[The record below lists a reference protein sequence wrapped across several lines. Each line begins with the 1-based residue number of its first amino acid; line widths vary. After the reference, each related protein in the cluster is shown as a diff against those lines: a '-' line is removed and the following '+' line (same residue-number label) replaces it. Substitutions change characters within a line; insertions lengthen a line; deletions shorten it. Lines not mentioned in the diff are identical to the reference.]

1 MVQSKITLT
10 EELSDFLS
18 FHKEFGYKN
27 RSDMIREA
35 LEAMKQ
41 KLDEEKLTN
50 SANLYSELYDDD
62 DEAKEWIEDVN

>member
-27 RSDMIREA
+27 RSEMIREA

-41 KLDEEKLTN
+41 KLDKEKLTN
-50 SANLYSELYDDD
+50 SANLYSELYNDD

>member
-18 FHKEFGYKN
+18 FYKEFGYKN
-27 RSDMIREA
+27 RSEMIREA

>member
-41 KLDEEKLTN
+41 KLDEEKLNN

-62 DEAKEWIEDVN
+62 DEAKEWIEDV